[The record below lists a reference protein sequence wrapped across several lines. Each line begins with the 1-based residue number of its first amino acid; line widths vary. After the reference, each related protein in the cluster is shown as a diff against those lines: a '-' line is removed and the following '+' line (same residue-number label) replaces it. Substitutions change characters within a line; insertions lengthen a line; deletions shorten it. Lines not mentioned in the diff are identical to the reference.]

1 MDATTIISLFIL
13 GSILVTSSILLSS
26 FSSRLGIPI
35 LVIFLAIGML
45 AGVDGV
51 GGIPFDNYPF
61 AYMVSNLALAI
72 ILLDGGMRT
81 QASSFRVALGPALS
95 LATLGVLITSGLTG
109 MMAAWLFNL
118 DLIEGL
124 LIGAIVGSTDAA
136 AVFSLL
142 GGKGLNERVGSTL
155 EIESG
160 SNDPMA
166 VFLTITL
173 IAMIQHHESNISWM
187 FIVDILQQFG
197 LGIVIVLGG
206 GYLLLQMINR
216 IALPAGLYPLLAL
229 SGGILIFSLTT
240 ALEGSGILAVYLC
253 GFLLGNR
260 PIRNRYG
267 ILQNFDGL
275 AWLAQIAMFLVLGLL
290 VNPSDL
296 LPIAIPALILSAWM
310 IFFARPLSVFAGLL
324 PFRGF
329 NLRERVFISWVGLR
343 GAVPIILAVFP
354 MMAGLENARLFFNVA
369 FFVVLVSLLLQGTS
383 LSWAAK
389 KAKVVVPPVG
399 RPVSRV
405 GLDIHPEN
413 PWEQFVY
420 QLSADKWCVG
430 AALRDLHMPK
440 ETRIAAL
447 FRDNQLLHPTGS
459 TRLREG
465 DVLCVIG
472 RERDLPAL
480 GKLFS
485 QSPPVALDQR
495 FFGDFILEA
504 SAKYADVALIYG
516 LEDGREYRDKQQTL
530 GEIVQQL
537 LGAAPVVGD
546 QVEFAGM
553 IWTVAEKEDNEVL
566 KIGVRVAE
574 EEAES

>member
-197 LGIVIVLGG
+197 LGIVIGLGG

-240 ALEGSGILAVYLC
+240 TLEGSGILAVYLC

-530 GEIVQQL
+530 GEIVHQL

>member
-1 MDATTIISLFIL
+1 MDAGTIISLFIL
-13 GSILVTSSILLSS
+13 GSVLVTCSILLSS

-61 AYMVSNLALAI
+61 AYLISNLALAV
-72 ILLDGGMRT
+72 ILLDGGIRT
-81 QASSFRVALGPALS
+81 QAKSLRVALGPALS
-95 LATLGVLITSGLTG
+95 LATVGVLITSGLTG
-109 MMAAWLFNL
+109 VAAAWLFHL
-118 DLIEGL
+118 DLVEGL

-142 GGKGLNERVGSTL
+142 GGKGLNERVSSTL
-155 EIESG
+155 EMESG

-173 IAMIQHHESNISWM
+173 IEMIQKHETGLSWM
-187 FIVDILQQFG
+187 FIVDIIRQFG
-197 LGIVIVLGG
+197 LGIVIGLSG
-206 GYLLLQMINR
+206 GYLLQQMINR
-216 IALPAGLYPLLAL
+216 IPLPSGLYPLLAL

-240 ALEGSGILAVYLC
+240 AMDGSGILAVYLC

-267 ILQNFDGL
+267 ILQTFDGL
-275 AWLAQIAMFLVLGLL
+275 AWLAQIGMFLVLGLL
-290 VNPSDL
+290 VTPSDL
-296 LPIAIPALILSAWM
+296 LPIAIPALLLSIWM
-310 IFFARPLSVFAGLL
+310 IFIARPLSVFAGLL
-324 PFRGF
+324 PFKGF
-329 NLRERVFISWVGLR
+329 HLRERVFISWVGLR

-354 MMAGLENARLFFNVA
+354 MMAGLDRANLFFNIA
-369 FFVVLVSLLLQGTS
+369 FFVVLVSLLFQGTS
-383 LSWAAK
+383 LGWAAK
-389 KAKVVVPPVG
+389 KTKVVVPEAG
-399 RPVSRV
+399 RPISRV

-413 PWEQFVY
+413 PWEQFIF

-447 FRDNQLLHPTGS
+447 FRDNQLMHPTGS
-459 TRLREG
+459 TRLQED

-504 SAKYADVALIYG
+504 DAKLADVAFIYG
-516 LEDGREYRDKQQTL
+516 LEPEESVDTEQTI
-530 GEIVQQL
+530 GEMVLRQ

-546 QVEFAGM
+546 QIDFAGVT
-553 IWTVAEKEDNEVL
+553 WTVAEKENNQIRRIGL
-566 KIGVRVAE
+566 KIVE
-574 EEAES
+574 DEAES

>member
-142 GGKGLNERVGSTL
+142 GGKGLNERVGWTL

-197 LGIVIVLGG
+197 LGIVIGLGG

>member
-197 LGIVIVLGG
+197 LGIVIGLGG

-459 TRLREG
+459 TRLRKG

>member
-1 MDATTIISLFIL
+1 MDAEAVISLFIL
-13 GSILVTSSILLSS
+13 GSVLVTCSILLSS

-45 AGVDGV
+45 AGVDGI

-81 QASSFRVALGPALS
+81 RASSFRVALGPALS
-95 LATLGVLITSGLTG
+95 LSTIGVLITSGLTG
-109 MMAAWLFNL
+109 MMAAWLFRL
-118 DLIEGL
+118 DLMEGL
-124 LIGAIVGSTDAA
+124 LVGAIVGSTDAA

-173 IAMIQHHESNISWM
+173 IEMIQQHESGLSWM
-187 FIVDILQQFG
+187 FALHIFQQFG
-197 LGIVIVLGG
+197 LGIVLGLGG

-216 IALPAGLYPLLAL
+216 IVLPAGLYPLLAL
-229 SGGILIFSLTT
+229 SGGILVFGITT
-240 ALEGSGILAVYLC
+240 ALHGSGILAVYLC
-253 GFLLGNR
+253 GFVLGNR
-260 PIRNRYG
+260 PIRNRYA
-267 ILQNFDGL
+267 IEQNFDGL
-275 AWLAQIAMFLVLGLL
+275 AWLAQIGMFLVLGLL
-290 VNPSDL
+290 VTPSDL
-296 LPIAIPALILSAWM
+296 LPIAVPALILSAWM
-310 IFFARPLSVFAGLL
+310 IFFARPLSVFVGLL

-354 MMAGLENARLFFNVA
+354 MMAGLEHARLFFNVA
-369 FFVVLVSLLLQGTS
+369 FFVVLISLLFQGTS
-383 LSWAAK
+383 LTWAAK

-399 RPVSRV
+399 NPVSRV

-430 AALRDLHMPK
+430 AALRDLHMPAQ
-440 ETRIAAL
+440 TRIAAL
-447 FRDNQLLHPTGS
+447 FRDNTLLHPTGS

-485 QSPPVALDQR
+485 QSPPVSLDQR

-504 SAKYADVALIYG
+504 SAKFADVALIYG
-516 LEDGREYRDKQQTL
+516 LDVGLEYRDNQQTL
-530 GEIVQQL
+530 GEIIQQL

-546 QVEFAGM
+546 QVELAGM
-553 IWTVAEKEDNEVL
+553 IWTVAEKEENRVR
-566 KIGVRVAE
+566 KVGVRVAE
-574 EEAES
+574 DESE